1 MYSIDNNK
9 SLRCAIYTR
18 KSCEEG
24 LELEYNSLDSQRDA
38 CISYVASQ
46 KYNNWILVDK
56 EYNDGGYSGGN
67 LERPALKELI
77 RDITNNLIDMV
88 VVYKIDRLSRSLM
101 DFSKLSD
108 LFNRYNVSFV
118 SVTQNFDTSNS
129 MGKLMLNILLS
140 FAQFEREMSVD
151 RMRDKLRSQ
160 QKKGLWTGGECAF
173 RLRCGR

>member
-1 MYSIDNNK
+1 MKSKNNFSTVSK
-9 SLRCAIYTR
+9 YICKKTYT
-18 KSCEEG
+18 
-24 LELEYNSLDSQRDA
+24 YNKFSS
-38 CISYVASQ
+38 
-46 KYNNWILVDK
+46 
-56 EYNDGGYSGGN
+56 
-67 LERPALKELI
+67 LKELI

-160 QKKGLWTGGECAF
+160 QKKGLWTGGNVPLGYDVVDKKLIVNEEDKKIVQF
-173 RLRCGR
+173 IYDSYIKTNQLQIP